1 MGLSEFLEDSGMFFM
16 LSCAMVYHWV
26 ALMAMIMMTVTT
38 LVVISSVF
46 MKESDRCAPKTVEA

>member
-26 ALMAMIMMTVTT
+26 ALMAMI
-38 LVVISSVF
+38 I
-46 MKESDRCAPKTVEA
+46 